1 MLAHC
6 SGDGTQETGI
16 IEYILDRLSDYA
28 PFAVEFGQ
36 RHLGGGTLGEV
47 VRSRQLSLLNL
58 DVEASKEEDR
68 KTPWGDER
76 TWTLLKCRVSPLN
89 INGVFDANNVPDDLA
104 VAVIDV
110 DGMDYWCM
118 LAMLQKRRPAL
129 LIVEYNCHIP
139 PQVSATLVHNP
150 DHTYQKDKN
159 YGASLRA
166 FCELAAYY
174 GYRLVH
180 IHGPMNL
187 YFVSENRAAD
197 AVSFDLSDKL
207 KHLSAE
213 DFAAI
218 ADTELFYDSFLST
231 ARPSWFNTA
240 DPDPLQSPW
249 IQLDQIGTSTQ
260 TLKIDEV
267 VLEVFAADK
276 GGEHYRQRGHKE
288 DSVSPLWNLIRQ
300 NLRPATL
307 IDIGANYGY
316 TTSLLAKRLGV
327 RQAIA
332 VEPDPRL
339 ASILKKN
346 LGANLPDI
354 DFRTIEASVSSK
366 SGHLSAMG
374 LNPFST
380 QDNRLVAQ
388 KNWTEAVVRS
398 VTLEMLLHE
407 VEQEAPFFIKCDTQG
422 YDTDVIASGWHQLLG
437 RPNWMLRFEFA
448 PHWMESQSFEPVKQ
462 LQELCR
468 SFRVFE
474 APLRTSY
481 RARFEDVFQRPIR
494 ESDAEEFTNYVRS
507 LNHGGMGWVDLYM
520 LPMRKQ
526 LFFGFR
532 L

>member
-6 SGDGTQETGI
+6 SGVGTQETGI
-16 IEYILDRLSDYA
+16 IEHILDRLHDYA

-47 VRSRQLSLLNL
+47 ARSRQLSLLNL
-58 DVEASKEEDR
+58 DVEASKEEER

-89 INGVFDANNVPDDLA
+89 INAVFDANNVPEDLA

-139 PQVSATLVHNP
+139 PQVSATLAHNP
-150 DHTYQKDKN
+150 AHTYQRDKN
-159 YGASLRA
+159 YGASFRA
-166 FCELAAYY
+166 FRELAECC

-187 YFVSENRAAD
+187 YFVSEKRVTD
-197 AVSFDLSDKL
+197 ATLPDISDRL
-207 KHLSAE
+207 GNLSAQ
-213 DFAAI
+213 DFSAI
-218 ADTELFYDSFLST
+218 ADTELFYDSFLSGT
-231 ARPSWFNTA
+231 RPSWFTTA
-240 DPDPLQSPW
+240 APDPLQPPW
-249 IQLDQIGTSTQ
+249 IQLNQIGTSTQ
-260 TLKIDEV
+260 TLKIDDV
-267 VLEVFAADK
+267 MLEVFAADK

-288 DSVSPLWNLIRQ
+288 DSVSPLWSLIRHH
-300 NLRPATL
+300 LRPATL

-339 ASILKKN
+339 SRILKKN
-346 LGANLPDI
+346 LGANLSGI
-354 DFRTIEASVSSK
+354 DFRVVEASVSSK
-366 SGHLSAMG
+366 PEHLSAMG
-374 LNPFST
+374 LNPCST

-398 VTLEMLLHE
+398 ATLEMLLDE
-407 VEQEAPFFIKCDTQG
+407 IEPEAPFFIKCDTQG
-422 YDTDVIASGWHQLLG
+422 YDIDVIASGWNQLLS

-448 PHWMESQSFEPVKQ
+448 PHWMESQGFEPVKQ
-462 LQELCR
+462 LQKLCQ
-468 SFRVFE
+468 SFQVFE
-474 APLRTSY
+474 APLRTFY
-481 RARFEDVFQRPIR
+481 RAQFEDIFQHPIR
-494 ESDAEEFTNYVRS
+494 ESDATEFTAYVRS
-507 LNHGGMGWVDLYM
+507 LNHGGMGWVDLYV
-520 LPMRKQ
+520 LA
-526 LFFGFR
+526 
-532 L
+532 